1 MSLDILWKNLMIL
14 ASAGSGKT
22 FQLGNRVIGL
32 VGARGVDPGR
42 IVALT
47 FTRKAAGE
55 FADSV
60 LSKLAECAVDP
71 AKARKLCEQI
81 GAEFDTA
88 SVLARVVK
96 ALPTFQL
103 GTMDSFFARVV
114 RGFQYELGLTG
125 GTFELIEGPKLEAA
139 MSDILSE
146 ILSDAI
152 EHGDATEFLHAFRR
166 ATLGKQ
172 GQGVLGDVEKFL
184 SAWHGLWKSGIPA
197 SGWGGQ
203 NLFNP
208 LADVDAWEENK
219 RTLIS
224 TLRAGESREP
234 ILKLLDHFELHTVG
248 SGRVTKAGVLFDRF
262 AAAVRGEGEIEIPFN
277 RSVIRFSGK
286 MAEAWR
292 ELFYLLAGCELSA
305 AVARTRAVAD
315 LVGALDREC
324 ERRLRRRGMLGFD
337 DVKVLMGRWT
347 GDEEARLRREA
358 VDFRLDARYNHW
370 LLDEFQDTSRAEW
383 DGMVPLL
390 DEAASREDGTLFV
403 VGDRKQAIY
412 GWRGGDVSLFDEVKR
427 RYGTN
432 DHLKVHPMPESWR
445 SCPAV
450 LDLVNRVCG
459 DLPTIRELFG
469 KEMSERWQWEDH
481 YSAKPDVS
489 GEAKVEIVTKDERD
503 EHLVNL
509 LRGIGVGTRS
519 LTCGVLVRTND
530 QVRATAALLREHG
543 FDVIEEGRRQPVV
556 DNAPGVA
563 LLHLIRWL
571 ADPADPYAREV
582 IAMSPLAAVIQER
595 FGPAWQAAWEGLLK
609 IAQSRGYAALVEHLL
624 EPLWGELSE
633 FSRSRA
639 SDVIGALA
647 EFDVAGVGTPR
658 EAVRWITD
666 LEIPQSPG
674 TAAVQVLTIH
684 KSKGLGFD
692 VVVLP
697 SVEDSQVPDL
707 GDFKV
712 AMGADP
718 SGPWVLETPASWV
731 RTLVPALSAAEAV
744 WSDAQRYEAMCVLYV
759 ALTRAKRGLYVLL
772 PEVPKSR
779 KDAQDWASP
788 ANWIAR
794 SAASGDGPVIFQSGD
809 PSWWQDVPERTLTVQ
824 SPIPVLAGATP
835 RRQRASP
842 SGTNAEATAGPSG
855 SWSGRAFGTEVHAAF
870 ESVSWVDDNAPLF
883 SKTAGAGIVRELL
896 EKPAI
901 RQVFERRGRKVD
913 LHREQAV
920 EAILAGQW
928 LSGVI
933 DRLHVFRDPLG
944 LPERVELIDFKTD
957 AVSKPE
963 QLVERYAGQM
973 AAYREVIGK
982 AFGGVAV
989 SCRMLST
996 KLGRWVDC

>member
-1 MSLDILWKNLMIL
+1 MSLNILEKNLMIL

-32 VGARGVDPGR
+32 VGVRDADPAR

-60 LSKLAECAVDP
+60 LSKLAKCAVDP
-71 AKARKLCEQI
+71 AEAKRLCQEI
-81 GAEFDTA
+81 GGEFDVPR
-88 SVLARVVK
+88 VLSRVVK
-96 ALPTFQL
+96 SLPTFQL
-103 GTMDSFFARVV
+103 GTMDSFFAKIV

-125 GTFELIEGPKLEAA
+125 GTFELIEGPRLEAA

-152 EHGDATEFLHAFRR
+152 EHGDAVEFLHAFRR

-184 SAWHGLWKSGIPA
+184 GSWHGLWKSGIPA

-203 NLFNP
+203 QLFTP
-208 LADVDAWEENK
+208 LPDVDAWEENK
-219 RTLIS
+219 RSLIS
-224 TLRAGESREP
+224 ELRAGETRKEV
-234 ILKLLDHFELHTVG
+234 IKLLDHFELHTVG
-248 SGRVTKAGVLFDRF
+248 SGKVSKAGVMFDRF
-262 AAAVRGEGEIEIPFN
+262 VAEIRGGGDLEIPFN

-286 MAEAWR
+286 AAETWR
-292 ELFYLLAGCELSA
+292 KLFYLLAGCELSA

-347 GDEEARLRREA
+347 DDEEARLRREA
-358 VDFRLDARYNHW
+358 VDFRLDARYDHW

-383 DGMVPLL
+383 QGMVPLL

-412 GWRGGDVSLFDEVKR
+412 GWRGGDVSLFDEVQQ
-427 RYGTN
+427 RYGEN
-432 DHLKVHPMPESWR
+432 DHLKVHLMPKSYR

-459 DLPTIRELFG
+459 DLASIRDLFG
-469 KEMSERWQWEDH
+469 EEMEKRWQWDDH
-481 YSAKPDVS
+481 DSAKPDVS
-489 GEAKVEIVTKDERD
+489 GEAKVEFVAKDDRD
-503 EHLVNL
+503 QHLVDL
-509 LRGIGVGTRS
+509 LRGIGVGSRS

-543 FDVIEEGRRQPVV
+543 FDVIEEGRRQPVA

-563 LLHLIRWL
+563 LLHLVRWL

-582 IAMSPLAAVIQER
+582 IAMSPLAAIIRER
-595 FGPAWQAAWEGLLK
+595 FGNAWQAGWEGLLK
-609 IAQSRGYAALVEHLL
+609 IAQRSGYAAMSEELV
-624 EPLWGELSE
+624 EPLWANLPE
-633 FSRSRA
+633 FSRSRIG
-639 SDVIGALA
+639 DVIGALA
-647 EFDVAGVGTPR
+647 EFDSTKVATPR
-658 EAVRWITD
+658 EAARWITD

-674 TAAVQVLTIH
+674 SAAVQVLTIH

-697 SVEDSQVPDL
+697 AVEDTQVPDM

-712 AMGADP
+712 ARGMDR
-718 SGPWVLETPASWV
+718 SGPWVLETPAGWV
-731 RTLVPALSAAEAV
+731 RELIPTLSAAEEE
-744 WSDAQRYEAMCVLYV
+744 WSDGQRYEAMCVLYV
-759 ALTRAKRGLYVLL
+759 ALTRAKRGLYVML
-772 PEVPKSR
+772 PEVPPSR
-779 KDAQDWASP
+779 KDPDAWASP

-794 SAASGDGPVIFQSGD
+794 SAGDNGGPVIFQSGD
-809 PSWWQDVPERTLTVQ
+809 PGWWREVPERKLSVQVAIPTLPEAIQ
-824 SPIPVLAGATP
+824 
-835 RRQRASP
+835 RRERVSP
-842 SGTNAEATAGPSG
+842 SGTKADERFLASRSG
-855 SWSGRAFGTEVHAAF
+855 KTFGTEVHAAF
-870 ESVSWVDDNAPLF
+870 ETLGWLDEAEPQLP
-883 SKTAGAGIVRELL
+883 AGDASDLVRVLL
-896 EKPAI
+896 ANPTI
-901 RQVFERRGRKVD
+901 RKVFHRDGRKVD
-913 LHREQAV
+913 LYREQPV
-920 EAILAGQW
+920 EAIVSGKW
-928 LSGVI
+928 MSGVI

-944 LPERVELIDFKTD
+944 FPERIELIDFKTD
-957 AVSKPE
+957 AISKPE
-963 QLVERYAGQM
+963 QLVERYSAQM
-973 AAYREVIGK
+973 EAYREVIGK
-982 AFGGVAV
+982 AFGGAPVT
-989 SCRMLST
+989 CRMLST
-996 KLGRWVDC
+996 KLRCWVDC